1 MPRKTVAIRG
11 LNTEL
16 YNEVF
21 SMAKKDGKNVADV
34 VNNALEAFING
45 EGDDPA
51 ALVSLGQASNSGP
64 EFVLTIDDDG
74 EVSLSKEDIKEI
86 ASEMGPFAIESNGSL
101 VFEKDVDKNALQ
113 CISRI
118 TVKSGT
124 VKVPKTA
131 YAQFLIK
138 TKIQGKLDKY

>member
-45 EGDDPA
+45 EGDEPTA
-51 ALVSLGQASNSGP
+51 VSLGQASNSGP

-86 ASEMGPFAIESNGSL
+86 ASEMGPFAIESNGNL

-118 TVKSGT
+118 TVRSGT

>member
-45 EGDDPA
+45 EGDEPA
-51 ALVSLGQASNSGP
+51 AISLGQATNSGP

-86 ASEMGPFAIESNGSL
+86 ASDMGPFAIESNGSL

-113 CISRI
+113 YISRI
-118 TVKSGT
+118 TVRSGT